1 MKSFIV
7 VYNDE
12 EYRLLSMKDIKDLLK
27 KEYKEYIVEN
37 AKELEKG
44 TIEDELDDLLM
55 IDNCTNMITLERL
68 LNSFGYELFDLKD
81 IRQKLNVV
89 SSYLYNNT
97 QEKDMFDRIEQVI
110 NDIANIM
117 NSEV

>member
-12 EYRLLSMKDIKDLLK
+12 EYRLLSMKEIKELLK
-27 KEYKEYIVEN
+27 NEMKEFITEN
-37 AKELEKG
+37 RYDLERA
-44 TIEDELDDLLM
+44 TLENELDDLLM
-55 IDNCTNMITLERL
+55 IDDCTNMATLTRL
-68 LNSFGYELFDLKD
+68 LNSYGYELFDLKD

-97 QEKDMFDRIEQVI
+97 QEKDMFNRIEQVI